1 MLVRAKVDV
10 TIPGSGDILNVGDA
24 PRSVPAALALY
35 MCMQGLVTLEGYEDE
50 IMSLVQASGDPV
62 QQGGIGDIAKVA
74 NMAQEPGHDADFD
87 VVNGST
93 PVQVCTFVT
102 GDDLQVTGP
111 CRVFG
116 FSVRVATATAAIEV
130 EDGLTDAGTSKFSI
144 PSGAAVG
151 VHHFGG
157 IGIEFTTGAFLD
169 YGSATGTVA
178 LLVQLAAGSVIEA

>member
-1 MLVRAKVDV
+1 MADNVVVHGKSSTQTVVGDSGKHVDV
-10 TIPGSGDILNVGDA
+10 PVEVTS
-24 PRSVPAALALY
+24 AALH
-35 MCMQGLVTLEGYEDE
+35 T
-50 IMSLVQASGDPV
+50 
-62 QQGGIGDIAKVA
+62 A

-178 LLVQLAAGSVIEA
+178 LLVQLAAGSTIEA

>member
-1 MLVRAKVDV
+1 MADNVVVHGKSSTQTVVGDSGKHVDV
-10 TIPGSGDILNVGDA
+10 PVEVTS
-24 PRSVPAALALY
+24 AALH
-35 MCMQGLVTLEGYEDE
+35 T
-50 IMSLVQASGDPV
+50 
-62 QQGGIGDIAKVA
+62 A